1 MLYELFMEIIG
12 KLKNDEIKILIED
25 LKEYVENDELF

>member
-25 LKEYVENDELF
+25 LKEYIENDELF